1 MQTYS
6 LFELNNYIRQVIALN
21 FEEAV
26 WITCEIGQI
35 KESRGQVY
43 LEVIQQNED
52 ETEILARNSA
62 TIWYKTRLFIKK
74 KLGDLYS
81 AILQE
86 GTQVS
91 IKVKVDFHERYGLK
105 LDILDIDPAYTIGH
119 LEMQRQKIIERLK
132 AAGVYEQNSYLHL
145 PAVMKRI
152 AIISS
157 EQAAGYKDFIHQLD
171 HNAYG
176 YIYEKV
182 LFQTAVQGLKVESE
196 ISNALDTIADHYTQF
211 DCIIIIRGGGSKIDL
226 AAFDN
231 YNIAYKIATSP
242 LPVLTGIGHEI
253 DSSVADLVAH
263 THLKTPTAV
272 ADFLIEHNMQF
283 EAQLDQVALLLQ
295 QYTVQQ
301 TQAFH
306 FGLERLQETIGSEML
321 YQFKSK
327 REDLTRFQDVLK
339 QGSAQVLKERHLKLD
354 HLDQMI
360 QMSSPA
366 AVLKRGFAIVRQK
379 DRVLEKKKDVK
390 EGSGLEIE
398 FQDDKLKVVI
408 DSSNE

>member
-211 DCIIIIRGGGSKIDL
+211 DCIIIIRGGGS
-226 AAFDN
+226 
-231 YNIAYKIATSP
+231 T
-242 LPVLTGIGHEI
+242 I
-253 DSSVADLVAH
+253 DSDDALSIIAHRHRRLVH
-263 THLKTPTAV
+263 DISGVRRRGSISTSSRHGDIIGRGNTRG
-272 ADFLIEHNMQF
+272 I
-283 EAQLDQVALLLQ
+283 
-295 QYTVQQ
+295 
-301 TQAFH
+301 
-306 FGLERLQETIGSEML
+306 TI
-321 YQFKSK
+321 
-327 REDLTRFQDVLK
+327 
-339 QGSAQVLKERHLKLD
+339 
-354 HLDQMI
+354 
-360 QMSSPA
+360 
-366 AVLKRGFAIVRQK
+366 
-379 DRVLEKKKDVK
+379 
-390 EGSGLEIE
+390 
-398 FQDDKLKVVI
+398 
-408 DSSNE
+408 